1 MGNTIFLA
9 KQNAYDAELDCRL
22 SVKQLRIMST
32 RCLEQEKRETQLA
45 LKTMEEGK
53 PELTRIHAQNSVRN
67 KHLAER
73 YLRLASRTESMAEAH
88 TWMRQSAPPIM
99 SK

>member
-9 KQNAYDAELDCRL
+9 KQNAYDTEVDCRINA
-22 SVKQLRIMST
+22 KQLRIMST
-32 RCLEQEKRETQLA
+32 RCLEKEKHETHLA
-45 LKTMEEGK
+45 IKAMEEGK
-53 PELTRIHAQNSVRN
+53 SDIARIHAQNSVRN

-73 YLRLASRTESMAEAH
+73 YLRLASRTESMADAH
-88 TWMRQSAPPIM
+88 TWMRQSTPIT